1 MDANKLLE
9 AIDFYEQGNSMA
21 ATARHFNSTPNT
33 LKKLLR
39 ERGIHIRTQRESLIL
54 ENKKRTKS
62 INHDYFSVL
71 TQENAYYL
79 GFLAADGT
87 VRKNRNEIK
96 IGLSSLDK
104 NFLLEFKSKLQTEK
118 DVHIYLTNNG
128 FECAELVFTSA
139 QIKQDLMKY
148 GIVPNKTKKGLNLDL
163 IPGEFKLAFI
173 KGFFDG
179 DGSFSYNKN
188 TKQGKMRFTSYTR
201 EILKQIAEY
210 LDLQGRIY
218 SDKRREQL
226 FSLEFS
232 TLPSIEILNKFYA
245 LDTPCLKRKKDKYDE
260 FIQLRNNNPRDRN
273 SSDEDEKLC

>member
-1 MDANKLLE
+1 
-9 AIDFYEQGNSMA
+9 MA

-33 LKKLLR
+33 LKKLFQKK
-39 ERGIHIRTQRESLIL
+39 GIHIRNQKESLIL
-54 ENKKRTKS
+54 KNKKRTKP
-62 INHDYFSVL
+62 INHNYFSVL

-87 VRKNRNEIK
+87 IRKDRNEIK

-104 NFLLEFKSKLQTEK
+104 DFLLELKSKLQTEK
-118 DVHIYLTNNG
+118 DIHIYLTNNG
-128 FECAELVFTSA
+128 FECAELVFSSA

-163 IPGEFKLAFI
+163 IPSTFKLAFI

-188 TKQGKMRFTSYTR
+188 TRQGKVCFTSHTKK
-201 EILKQIAEY
+201 ILEQIIEY
-210 LDLQGRIY
+210 LGLQGYIY
-218 SDKRREQL
+218 SNKRRGQL

-232 TLPSIEILNKFYA
+232 TLSSIEILNKFYT
-245 LDTPCLKRKKDKYDE
+245 LSTPYLKRKKDKYDE